1 MAKRIFRKKS
11 YYRNN
16 LSFLLMTKY
25 EIEYQQ
31 IYRKLRY
38 LSKNNR

>member
-1 MAKRIFRKKS
+1 MIKKIFRKKS

-16 LSFLLMTKY
+16 LSFLLIIRY

-38 LSKNNR
+38 LLKDNR

>member
-1 MAKRIFRKKS
+1 MAREIFRKKS

-16 LSFLLMTKY
+16 LSFLLIVKY
-25 EIEYQQ
+25 KTEYQQ

-38 LSKNNR
+38 LLKNDR